1 MKVVIPLAGKGT
13 RLRPH
18 TYVTPKPLL
27 RVGGKPV
34 MSYILDDLIALGVE
48 EIIFIVGYLKEE
60 IEAYVRRT
68 YPQLRVRFEEQKV
81 QNGTAGAVGLARPY
95 VQEDLLIVYVDTL
108 FDADLS
114 IIRQQPPD
122 IAGLIWVKEVEDY
135 QRFGVVVTDRD
146 GNMTRIVEKPR
157 DPISKLANIGLYYIR
172 DWELFFE
179 GVEETMQGSPGPG
192 GEYYITDAFQYMI
205 DRGAKIRAP
214 EVAGWYDCGKPET
227 LLETNRHLLE
237 TGRAKPPQGGL
248 NLRIHDPVR
257 IADGVE
263 LEDAEIGPNVTIET
277 GTRIRASV
285 LRDCII
291 GENVTI
297 EECNLHD
304 SLVSDHAELR
314 GVRGSVD
321 LGHHSVVRA
330 GD

>member
-297 EECNLHD
+297 EECTLHD

-321 LGHHSVVRA
+321 LGHHSTVRA
-330 GD
+330 GE